1 MDGQSDRKP
10 CVWFNKLMK
19 TQITWERRGRAPL
32 SPDLADITSLVD
44 EKGTAVSSTVRKG
57 SAPENSLTRS
67 RWPVE
72 ASPEDFQ
79 DTEWGWDEYK

>member
-1 MDGQSDRKP
+1 MP
-10 CVWFNKLMK
+10 
-19 TQITWERRGRAPL
+19 
-32 SPDLADITSLVD
+32 PDLANIMSLVD
-44 EKGTAVSSTVRKG
+44 EKDTPVRKG
-57 SAPENSLTRS
+57 SAPKNTFTRS

>member
-1 MDGQSDRKP
+1 M
-10 CVWFNKLMK
+10 
-19 TQITWERRGRAPL
+19 PL
-32 SPDLADITSLVD
+32 DLADITSLVD
-44 EKGTAVSSTVRKG
+44 EKDTAVYSRVRKG
-57 SAPENSLTRS
+57 SAAKSTPTRS

>member
-1 MDGQSDRKP
+1 
-10 CVWFNKLMK
+10 MK
-19 TQITWERRGRAPL
+19 TQNAGERRGRPPL
-32 SPDLADITSLVD
+32 PPDLADSTSLVD
-44 EKGTAVSSTVRKG
+44 EKDTAVYSMIRKG
-57 SAPENSLTRS
+57 SAPKNTFTRS

>member
-1 MDGQSDRKP
+1 
-10 CVWFNKLMK
+10 MK
-19 TQITWERRGRAPL
+19 TQIAWKRRGHAPMP
-32 SPDLADITSLVD
+32 PDLANIMSLVD
-44 EKGTAVSSTVRKG
+44 EKDTPVYSMVRKG
-57 SAPENSLTRS
+57 SAPKNTFTRS

>member
-1 MDGQSDRKP
+1 
-10 CVWFNKLMK
+10 MK
-19 TQITWERRGRAPL
+19 TQIAWKGRGRPQL
-32 SPDLADITSLVD
+32 PPELADITSLVD
-44 EKGTAVSSTVRKG
+44 EGHSGVLLRKG
-57 SAPENSLTRS
+57 SAPKNTFTRS

>member
-1 MDGQSDRKP
+1 M
-10 CVWFNKLMK
+10 
-19 TQITWERRGRAPL
+19 PL
-32 SPDLADITSLVD
+32 NLADITSLVD
-44 EKGTAVSSTVRKG
+44 EKDTAVYSMVRKG
-57 SAPENSLTRS
+57 SAAKSTPTRS